1 MGKSFYSSSSSFF
14 FHDTATT
21 EIYTLSLH
29 DALPIFAG
37 LFASTTAIA
46 NAYVTE
52 TTSSANRSKGMGL
65 IGAAFGLGLVF
76 GPVIGGYFG
85 GGDIDNINYKMPFI
99 FAIIVAIVSFVLAH
113 FILIEPKKRNK
124 QFISINFLDSFK
136 DLINLFKIPALLFLI
151 TVSFLVT
158 FSFAGFETTF
168 ALWTERAMSWAP
180 KQTGFAF
187 TFTALLA
194 ALVQGVF
201 IGKLT
206 KSFGEI
212 KLLIT
217 SCFLMSIGLFFI
229 SLSTQSLFAQEI
241 ITLKSEFLSFLGFE
255 TIYISLKFLI
265 LIIALGILGISVG
278 LGNPSLNSLLSKNL
292 NKGIIGTSFGVV
304 QSVGSLA
311 RILSPLAM
319 GNLFYFF
326 GMNSPYNFGTFLMFI
341 SLLIFF
347 YYFFFFQAEDGIRD
361 RLVTGVQ
368 TCALPISYRPRKTSR
383 QSSRKVN
390 DSGRHSC
397 DASHLSNHLSILY
410 AVVVEQLEPQMLDRQ
425 LEIGRAS
432 CRERV

>member
-1 MGKSFYSSSSSFF
+1 MHALFLIVFSNLLGFGIIIPLLPYYAENFGADPNEVTLLMASYSLMQLIFSPILGRISDIYGRKRILILCLIGSAISYSLLYFATSFGLVLFARS
-14 FHDTATT
+14 
-21 EIYTLSLH
+21 I
-29 DALPIFAG
+29 AG

-99 FAIIVAIVSFVLAH
+99 IAIIVAIISFVLAH

-217 SCFLMSIGLFFI
+217 SSFLMLIGLFFI
-229 SLSTQSLFAQEI
+229 TLSIQNLFYL
-241 ITLKSEFLSFLGFE
+241 TFS
-255 TIYISLKFLI
+255 
-265 LIIALGILGISVG
+265 LGILGISVG

-292 NKGIIGTSFGVV
+292 SKNIIGASFGVI

-311 RILSPLAM
+311 RILSPLVA

-326 GMNSPYNFGTFLMFI
+326 GINSPYNFGAFLMFI
-341 SLLIFF
+341 CLLIFF
-347 YYFFFFQAEDGIRD
+347 YYFFI
-361 RLVTGVQ
+361 LKKS
-368 TCALPISYRPRKTSR
+368 IKT
-383 QSSRKVN
+383 
-390 DSGRHSC
+390 
-397 DASHLSNHLSILY
+397 
-410 AVVVEQLEPQMLDRQ
+410 
-425 LEIGRAS
+425 
-432 CRERV
+432 

>member
-1 MGKSFYSSSSSFF
+1 MQALFLIVFSNLLGFGIIIPLLPYYAENFGANPNEVTLLMASYSLMQLIFSPILGRISDIYGRKKILVLCLIGSAISYFLLYF
-14 FHDTATT
+14 ATNF
-21 EIYTLSLH
+21 
-29 DALPIFAG
+29 ALVLFARSVAG
-37 LFASTTAIA
+37 LFGSTTAIA

-99 FAIIVAIVSFVLAH
+99 FAIIVAIISFVLAH

-217 SCFLMSIGLFFI
+217 SCFLMLIGLFFI
-229 SLSTQSLFAQEI
+229 TLSIQNLFYL
-241 ITLKSEFLSFLGFE
+241 TFS
-255 TIYISLKFLI
+255 
-265 LIIALGILGISVG
+265 LGILGISVG

-292 NKGIIGTSFGVV
+292 SKNIIGASFGVI

-311 RILSPLAM
+311 RILSPLVA

-326 GMNSPYNFGTFLMFI
+326 GINSPYNFGAFLMFI
-341 SLLIFF
+341 CLLIFF
-347 YYFFFFQAEDGIRD
+347 YYFFI
-361 RLVTGVQ
+361 LKKS
-368 TCALPISYRPRKTSR
+368 IKT
-383 QSSRKVN
+383 
-390 DSGRHSC
+390 
-397 DASHLSNHLSILY
+397 
-410 AVVVEQLEPQMLDRQ
+410 
-425 LEIGRAS
+425 
-432 CRERV
+432 

>member
-1 MGKSFYSSSSSFF
+1 MHALFLIVFSNLLGFGIIIPLLPYYAENFGANPNEVTLLMASYSLMQLIFSPILGRISDIYGRKKILILCLIGSAISYFFLYFATSFGLVLFARS
-14 FHDTATT
+14 
-21 EIYTLSLH
+21 I
-29 DALPIFAG
+29 AG

-99 FAIIVAIVSFVLAH
+99 FAIIVAIISFVLAH

-168 ALWTERAMSWAP
+168 ALWTERAMSWAS

-217 SCFLMSIGLFFI
+217 SCFLMLIGLFFI
-229 SLSTQSLFAQEI
+229 TLSIQNLFYL
-241 ITLKSEFLSFLGFE
+241 TFS
-255 TIYISLKFLI
+255 
-265 LIIALGILGISVG
+265 LGILGISVG

-292 NKGIIGTSFGVV
+292 NKNIIGASFGVI

-311 RILSPLAM
+311 RILSPLVA

-326 GMNSPYNFGTFLMFI
+326 GINSPYNFGAFLMFI

-347 YYFFFFQAEDGIRD
+347 YYFFI
-361 RLVTGVQ
+361 LKKS
-368 TCALPISYRPRKTSR
+368 IKT
-383 QSSRKVN
+383 
-390 DSGRHSC
+390 
-397 DASHLSNHLSILY
+397 
-410 AVVVEQLEPQMLDRQ
+410 
-425 LEIGRAS
+425 
-432 CRERV
+432 

>member
-1 MGKSFYSSSSSFF
+1 LIVFSNLLGFGIIIPLLPYYAEHFGANPNEVTLLMASYSLMQLIFSPILGRISDIYGRKKILILCLIGSAISYFLLYFATSFGLVLFASS
-14 FHDTATT
+14 
-21 EIYTLSLH
+21 I
-29 DALPIFAG
+29 AG

-99 FAIIVAIVSFVLAH
+99 FAIIVAIISFVLAH

-217 SCFLMSIGLFFI
+217 SCFLMLIGLFFI
-229 SLSTQSLFAQEI
+229 TLSIQNLFYL
-241 ITLKSEFLSFLGFE
+241 TFS
-255 TIYISLKFLI
+255 
-265 LIIALGILGISVG
+265 LGILGISVG

-292 NKGIIGTSFGVV
+292 SINIIGASFGVI

-311 RILSPLAM
+311 RILSPLVA

-326 GMNSPYNFGTFLMFI
+326 GINSPYNFGAFLMFI
-341 SLLIFF
+341 CLLIFF
-347 YYFFFFQAEDGIRD
+347 YYFFI
-361 RLVTGVQ
+361 LKKS
-368 TCALPISYRPRKTSR
+368 IKT
-383 QSSRKVN
+383 
-390 DSGRHSC
+390 
-397 DASHLSNHLSILY
+397 
-410 AVVVEQLEPQMLDRQ
+410 
-425 LEIGRAS
+425 
-432 CRERV
+432 

>member
-1 MGKSFYSSSSSFF
+1 MHALFLIVFSNLLGFGIIIPLLPYYAENFGANPNEVTLLMASYSLMQLIFSPILGRISDIYGRKKILILCLIGSAISYFLLYFATSFGLVLFARS
-14 FHDTATT
+14 
-21 EIYTLSLH
+21 I
-29 DALPIFAG
+29 AG

-85 GGDIDNINYKMPFI
+85 GGDIDNINYKMPFL
-99 FAIIVAIVSFVLAH
+99 FAIIVAIISFVLAH

-217 SCFLMSIGLFFI
+217 SSFLMLIGLFFI
-229 SLSTQSLFAQEI
+229 TLSIQNLFYL
-241 ITLKSEFLSFLGFE
+241 TFS
-255 TIYISLKFLI
+255 
-265 LIIALGILGISVG
+265 LGILGISVG

-292 NKGIIGTSFGVV
+292 SKNIIGASFGVI

-311 RILSPLAM
+311 RILSPLVA

-326 GMNSPYNFGTFLMFI
+326 GINSPYNFGAFLMFI
-341 SLLIFF
+341 CLLIFF
-347 YYFFFFQAEDGIRD
+347 YYFFI
-361 RLVTGVQ
+361 LKKS
-368 TCALPISYRPRKTSR
+368 IKT
-383 QSSRKVN
+383 
-390 DSGRHSC
+390 
-397 DASHLSNHLSILY
+397 
-410 AVVVEQLEPQMLDRQ
+410 
-425 LEIGRAS
+425 
-432 CRERV
+432 

>member
-1 MGKSFYSSSSSFF
+1 MQALFLIVFSNLLGFGIIIPLLPYYAEHFGANPNEVTLLMASYSLMQLIFSPILGRISDIYGRKKILVLCLIGSAISYFLLYF
-14 FHDTATT
+14 ATNF
-21 EIYTLSLH
+21 
-29 DALPIFAG
+29 ALVLFARSVAG
-37 LFASTTAIA
+37 LFGSTTAIA

-99 FAIIVAIVSFVLAH
+99 FAIIVAIISFVLAH

-217 SCFLMSIGLFFI
+217 SCFLMLIGLFFI
-229 SLSTQSLFAQEI
+229 TLSIQNLFYL
-241 ITLKSEFLSFLGFE
+241 TFS
-255 TIYISLKFLI
+255 
-265 LIIALGILGISVG
+265 LGILGISVG

-292 NKGIIGTSFGVV
+292 SKNIIGASFGVI

-311 RILSPLAM
+311 RILSPLVA

-326 GMNSPYNFGTFLMFI
+326 GINSPYNFGAFLMFI
-341 SLLIFF
+341 CLLIFF
-347 YYFFFFQAEDGIRD
+347 YYFFI
-361 RLVTGVQ
+361 LKKS
-368 TCALPISYRPRKTSR
+368 IKT
-383 QSSRKVN
+383 
-390 DSGRHSC
+390 
-397 DASHLSNHLSILY
+397 
-410 AVVVEQLEPQMLDRQ
+410 
-425 LEIGRAS
+425 
-432 CRERV
+432 

>member
-1 MGKSFYSSSSSFF
+1 MHALFLIVFSNLLGFGIIIPLLPYYAENFGANPNEVTLLMASYSLMQLIFSPILGRISDIYGRKKILILCLIGSAISYFLLYFATSFGLVLFARS
-14 FHDTATT
+14 
-21 EIYTLSLH
+21 I
-29 DALPIFAG
+29 AG

-85 GGDIDNINYKMPFI
+85 GGDIDNINYKMPFL
-99 FAIIVAIVSFVLAH
+99 FAIIVAIISFVLAH

-168 ALWTERAMSWAP
+168 ALWTERAMSWAS

-217 SCFLMSIGLFFI
+217 SCFLMLIGLFFI
-229 SLSTQSLFAQEI
+229 TLSIQNLFYL
-241 ITLKSEFLSFLGFE
+241 TFS
-255 TIYISLKFLI
+255 
-265 LIIALGILGISVG
+265 LGILGISVG

-292 NKGIIGTSFGVV
+292 SKNIIGASFGVI

-311 RILSPLAM
+311 RILSPLVA

-326 GMNSPYNFGTFLMFI
+326 GINSPYNFGAFLMFI
-341 SLLIFF
+341 CLLIFF
-347 YYFFFFQAEDGIRD
+347 YYFFI
-361 RLVTGVQ
+361 LKKS
-368 TCALPISYRPRKTSR
+368 IKT
-383 QSSRKVN
+383 
-390 DSGRHSC
+390 
-397 DASHLSNHLSILY
+397 
-410 AVVVEQLEPQMLDRQ
+410 
-425 LEIGRAS
+425 
-432 CRERV
+432 

>member
-1 MGKSFYSSSSSFF
+1 MYALFLVVFSNLLGFGIIIPLLPYYAEHFGANPNEVTLLMASYSLMQLIFSPILGRISDIYGRKKILVLCLIGSAISYFLLYF
-14 FHDTATT
+14 ATNF
-21 EIYTLSLH
+21 
-29 DALPIFAG
+29 ALVLFARSVAG
-37 LFASTTAIA
+37 LFGSTTAIA

-85 GGDIDNINYKMPFI
+85 GGDINNIDYKTPF
-99 FAIIVAIVSFVLAH
+99 FFASLVAIISCILAY

-136 DLINLFKIPALLFLI
+136 DLIDLFKIPALLFLI
-151 TVSFLVT
+151 ILSFLIT

-168 ALWTERAMSWAP
+168 ALWTERAMNWASR
-180 KQTGFAF
+180 QTGYAF
-187 TFTALLA
+187 TFTALLV
-194 ALVQGVF
+194 ALIQGVF

-206 KSFGEI
+206 KKFGEL

-217 SCFLMSIGLFFI
+217 SCFLMLVGLFFI
-229 SLSTQSLFAQEI
+229 TLSAQNLFYL
-241 ITLKSEFLSFLGFE
+241 T
-255 TIYISLKFLI
+255 
-265 LIIALGILGISVG
+265 IALGILGISVG

-292 NKGIIGTSFGVV
+292 SKGIIGASFGVV

-326 GMNSPYNFGTFLMFI
+326 GKNSPYNFGAFLMFI

-347 YYFFFFQAEDGIRD
+347 YYFFI
-361 RLVTGVQ
+361 LKKS
-368 TCALPISYRPRKTSR
+368 IKT
-383 QSSRKVN
+383 
-390 DSGRHSC
+390 
-397 DASHLSNHLSILY
+397 
-410 AVVVEQLEPQMLDRQ
+410 
-425 LEIGRAS
+425 
-432 CRERV
+432 

>member
-1 MGKSFYSSSSSFF
+1 MHALFLIVFSNLLGFGIIIPLLPYYAENFGANPNEVTLLMASYSLMQLIFSPILGRISDIYGRKKILILCLIGSAISYFLLFFATSFGLVLFARS
-14 FHDTATT
+14 
-21 EIYTLSLH
+21 I
-29 DALPIFAG
+29 AG

-99 FAIIVAIVSFVLAH
+99 FAIIVAIISFVLAH

-168 ALWTERAMSWAP
+168 ALWTERAMSWAS

-217 SCFLMSIGLFFI
+217 SCFLMLIGLFFI
-229 SLSTQSLFAQEI
+229 TLSIQNLFYL
-241 ITLKSEFLSFLGFE
+241 TFS
-255 TIYISLKFLI
+255 
-265 LIIALGILGISVG
+265 LGILGISVG

-292 NKGIIGTSFGVV
+292 SKNIIGASFGVI

-311 RILSPLAM
+311 RILSPLVA

-326 GMNSPYNFGTFLMFI
+326 GINSPYNFGAFLMFI
-341 SLLIFF
+341 CLLIFF
-347 YYFFFFQAEDGIRD
+347 YYFFI
-361 RLVTGVQ
+361 LKKS
-368 TCALPISYRPRKTSR
+368 IKT
-383 QSSRKVN
+383 
-390 DSGRHSC
+390 
-397 DASHLSNHLSILY
+397 
-410 AVVVEQLEPQMLDRQ
+410 
-425 LEIGRAS
+425 
-432 CRERV
+432 

>member
-1 MGKSFYSSSSSFF
+1 MHSLFLIVFSNLLGFGIIIPLLPYYAENFGANPNEVTLLMASYSLMQLIFSPILGRISDIYGRKKILILCLIGSAISYFLLYFATSFGLVLFARS
-14 FHDTATT
+14 
-21 EIYTLSLH
+21 I
-29 DALPIFAG
+29 AG

-99 FAIIVAIVSFVLAH
+99 FAIIVAIISFVLAH

-217 SCFLMSIGLFFI
+217 SCFLMLIGLFFI
-229 SLSTQSLFAQEI
+229 TLSIQNLFYL
-241 ITLKSEFLSFLGFE
+241 TFS
-255 TIYISLKFLI
+255 
-265 LIIALGILGISVG
+265 LGILGISVG

-292 NKGIIGTSFGVV
+292 SKNIIGASFGVI

-311 RILSPLAM
+311 RILSPLVA

-326 GMNSPYNFGTFLMFI
+326 GINSPYNFGAFLMFI
-341 SLLIFF
+341 CLLIFF
-347 YYFFFFQAEDGIRD
+347 YYFFI
-361 RLVTGVQ
+361 LKKS
-368 TCALPISYRPRKTSR
+368 IKT
-383 QSSRKVN
+383 
-390 DSGRHSC
+390 
-397 DASHLSNHLSILY
+397 
-410 AVVVEQLEPQMLDRQ
+410 
-425 LEIGRAS
+425 
-432 CRERV
+432 